1 MRYCNTYRIGVSLFY
16 SRESLR
22 CAYSGPGKSHARA
35 HDGWKNRAI
44 IQLCAASIL
53 RVTTSKKTA
62 MVAKFGIEK
71 RKRQMLCQL
80 CFFMQASATPPTFRQ
95 HVTLTFVQ
103 VAG

>member
-1 MRYCNTYRIGVSLFY
+1 
-16 SRESLR
+16 
-22 CAYSGPGKSHARA
+22 
-35 HDGWKNRAI
+35 
-44 IQLCAASIL
+44 
-53 RVTTSKKTA
+53 
-62 MVAKFGIEK
+62 MVAKFEIEK